1 MDDEDENQIS
11 VKSVKLLTFMG
22 SHFEFQTW
30 WFCFQAFTTVWKFTA
45 AIGKVPEVDL
55 PVSETASLSTTKEVG
70 DRQKVAKKQNV
81 IAFSNLT
88 AALDSPSLIGM
99 LMQAQTTDWISGLA
113 SMVVK
118 QLCDKFEPQ
127 DMVSLIT
134 MNQLK
139 QCIGLQ
145 MLECNPQS

>member
-1 MDDEDENQIS
+1 
-11 VKSVKLLTFMG
+11 MG
-22 SHFEFQTW
+22 THVEFQTW
-30 WFCFQAFTTVWKFTA
+30 WFCFQAFTTVRKLTA

-88 AALDSPSLIGM
+88 TALDSPSLIGM

-127 DMVSLIT
+127 VW
-134 MNQLK
+134 
-139 QCIGLQ
+139 C
-145 MLECNPQS
+145 P